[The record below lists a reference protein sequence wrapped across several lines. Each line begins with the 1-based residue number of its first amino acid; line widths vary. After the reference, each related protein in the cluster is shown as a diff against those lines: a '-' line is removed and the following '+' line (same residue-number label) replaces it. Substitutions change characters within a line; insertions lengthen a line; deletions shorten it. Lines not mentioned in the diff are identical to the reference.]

1 MKEQYLFK
9 IKLYLFRCLICQCE
23 HKHRDL
29 VCRVLT
35 ESKARNQ
42 PVVWNTVFRSCPSNR
57 RDELYVEAADI
68 LLCLHLG
75 NLQGDRTGKIT
86 DSYLILIATSTCIH
100 KYIIHAVIMVI
111 IYLKLLLLIHKL
123 LEQNSFDMI

>member
-9 IKLYLFRCLICQCE
+9 IKLYLFCCLICQCE

-42 PVVWNTVFRSCPSNR
+42 PVVWNTVFRLCPSNR
-57 RDELYVEAADI
+57 RDELYVEASDI

-111 IYLKLLLLIHKL
+111 IYLKLLLLIQKL